1 MKVRVLETL
10 RIGNAHSGALV
21 GVRSIA
27 FGMHKAAWGIACRRQ
42 YSDM

>member
-10 RIGNAHSGALV
+10 RIGNAHSGTLV
-21 GVRSIA
+21 GVKSTQY
-27 FGMHKAAWGIACRRQ
+27 GMRKAAWGIACRRQ